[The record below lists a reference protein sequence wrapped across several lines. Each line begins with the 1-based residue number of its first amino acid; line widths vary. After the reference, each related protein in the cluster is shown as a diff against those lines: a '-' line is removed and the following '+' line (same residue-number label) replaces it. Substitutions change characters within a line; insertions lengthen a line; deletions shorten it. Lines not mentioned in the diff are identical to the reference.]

1 MKFESVYGE
10 EPTFLKLTE
19 RAQAIYDS
27 MNDLKIEEVY
37 DGKGDVLGYHLGGR
51 IDTLCITPEEVSE
64 IVEML
69 AEQ

>member
-1 MKFESVYGE
+1 MKVMSVYGQD
-10 EPTFLKLTE
+10 PTILKLTE

-27 MNDLKIEEVY
+27 IDDLKIEEVY
-37 DGKGDVLGYHLGGR
+37 DGKGDVLGYHLSGR
-51 IDTLCITPEEVSE
+51 IETLCITPEEVSE